1 MQPDTSKVI
10 QKLLQEN
17 ATLTLVKA
25 QLESLVE
32 QYQDKEQAQSEQEED
47 KNNDN

>member
-1 MQPDTSKVI
+1 MQPDKDAVI

-17 ATLTLVKA
+17 ATLTLYKV

-32 QYQDKEQAQSEQEED
+32 QYQKKEQEAIKAEEI
-47 KNNDN
+47 NNEN

>member
-1 MQPDTSKVI
+1 MEPNKDAII

-25 QLESLVE
+25 QLESMVE
-32 QYQDKEQAQSEQEED
+32 QYEQEKQAKAED
-47 KNNDN
+47 K

>member
-1 MQPDTSKVI
+1 MQPDTNKVI

-32 QYQDKEQAQSEQEED
+32 QYQEKEREEI
-47 KNNDN
+47 KKAEEK

>member
-1 MQPDTSKVI
+1 MEPNKDAVI

-17 ATLTLVKA
+17 ATLTLYKV

-32 QYQDKEQAQSEQEED
+32 QYQDKEQAQSEQQEEESE
-47 KNNDN
+47 

>member
-1 MQPDTSKVI
+1 MEPNKDAII

-17 ATLTLVKA
+17 ATLTLYKV

-32 QYQDKEQAQSEQEED
+32 QYQDKEQAQSEQEEEES
-47 KNNDN
+47 K

>member
-1 MQPDTSKVI
+1 MQPDANKVI

-17 ATLTLVKA
+17 ATLTLAKA

-32 QYQDKEQAQSEQEED
+32 QYQEKEREEIE
-47 KNNDN
+47 KAEEK

>member
-1 MQPDTSKVI
+1 MEPNKNAII

-17 ATLTLVKA
+17 ATLTLYKV

-32 QYQDKEQAQSEQEED
+32 QYEQEKQAKAED
-47 KNNDN
+47 K

>member
-1 MQPDTSKVI
+1 MQPDLNSVV

-25 QLESLVE
+25 QLESMVE
-32 QYQDKEQAQSEQEED
+32 QYEQEKQAKAEE
-47 KNNDN
+47 K

>member
-1 MQPDTSKVI
+1 MQPDKDKMI

-17 ATLTLVKA
+17 ATLTLVKV

-32 QYQDKEQAQSEQEED
+32 QYQENEREES
-47 KNNDN
+47 KKAEEK

>member
-1 MQPDTSKVI
+1 MQPDLNSVVK
-10 QKLLQEN
+10 KLLQEN

-32 QYQDKEQAQSEQEED
+32 QYQEKEREEP
-47 KNNDN
+47 KKEEEK

>member
-1 MQPDTSKVI
+1 MEPNKDAVI

-17 ATLTLVKA
+17 ATLTLYKV

-32 QYQDKEQAQSEQEED
+32 QYEQEKQAKAED
-47 KNNDN
+47 K

>member
-1 MQPDTSKVI
+1 MEPNKDVMI

-17 ATLTLVKA
+17 ATLTLYKV

-32 QYQDKEQAQSEQEED
+32 QYQQEKQEKSEDE
-47 KNNDN
+47 

>member
-1 MQPDTSKVI
+1 MEPNKDAII

-25 QLESLVE
+25 QLESMVE
-32 QYQDKEQAQSEQEED
+32 QYEQEKQAKAEE
-47 KNNDN
+47 K

>member
-1 MQPDTSKVI
+1 MEPNKDTII

-25 QLESLVE
+25 QLESMVE
-32 QYQDKEQAQSEQEED
+32 QYEQEKQAKAED
-47 KNNDN
+47 K

>member
-1 MQPDTSKVI
+1 MQPDTNKVI

-32 QYQDKEQAQSEQEED
+32 QYQENEREESKEEEE
-47 KNNDN
+47 K

>member
-1 MQPDTSKVI
+1 MQPDKDAII

-17 ATLTLVKA
+17 ATLTLYKV

-32 QYQDKEQAQSEQEED
+32 QYQDKEKENGDTED
-47 KNNDN
+47 EN

>member
-1 MQPDTSKVI
+1 MQPDKDKMI

-17 ATLTLVKA
+17 ATLTLVKV

-32 QYQDKEQAQSEQEED
+32 QYQEKEREES
-47 KNNDN
+47 KKAEEK